1 MKKLIIAIDGP
12 AASGKSSVAKLL
24 ARRLNYLYIDTGAMY
39 RAITLIALRSHVDL
53 NDQQAITKL
62 LLDCDIQVGKEFIYL
77 NGEDVTSAIRSN
89 PVTENVSL
97 ISSYPKVREAMMIKQ
112 REIGKDGGVVMD
124 GRDIG
129 TYVFPSA
136 DIKIY
141 QTADAQTRALRR
153 YQENKIH
160 GRDMTLEAVLEDI
173 IRRDKYDSTREYA
186 PLKKANDATLIDTTS
201 LSAEDVVAKILD
213 LVRNKSGE
221 EFKWFQEELPLL
233 VARMSGNQQF
243 LIA

>member
-53 NDQQAITKL
+53 KDQQAISKL
-62 LLDCDIQVGKEFIYL
+62 LEDCDIQVGKEFIFL

-89 PVTENVSL
+89 AVTEHVSL
-97 ISSYPKVREAMMIKQ
+97 ISSYPKVREVMMSKQ

-129 TYVFPSA
+129 TYVFPTA

-141 QTADAQTRALRR
+141 QTADAETRALRR
-153 YQENKIH
+153 YQENRVH
-160 GRDMTLEAVLEDI
+160 GREMSLEEVHQDI
-173 IRRDKYDSTREYA
+173 VRRDKYDSTREFA
-186 PLKKANDATLIDTTS
+186 PLKKANDAVLMDTTS
-201 LSAEDVVAKILD
+201 MSVEDVVSKILD
-213 LVRNKSGE
+213 LVKNKTGE
-221 EFKWFQEELPLL
+221 EFK
-233 VARMSGNQQF
+233 
-243 LIA
+243 

>member
-77 NGEDVTSAIRSN
+77 NGEDVTSAIRSS

-136 DIKIY
+136 DVKIY

-160 GRDMTLEAVLEDI
+160 GREMTLEEVLQDI

-233 VARMSGNQQF
+233 VGRMSGNQQF

>member
-136 DIKIY
+136 DVKIY

-160 GRDMTLEAVLEDI
+160 GREMTLEEVLQDI

-221 EFKWFQEELPLL
+221 EFK
-233 VARMSGNQQF
+233 
-243 LIA
+243 

>member
-1 MKKLIIAIDGP
+1 
-12 AASGKSSVAKLL
+12 
-24 ARRLNYLYIDTGAMY
+24 
-39 RAITLIALRSHVDL
+39 
-53 NDQQAITKL
+53 
-62 LLDCDIQVGKEFIYL
+62 
-77 NGEDVTSAIRSN
+77 
-89 PVTENVSL
+89 
-97 ISSYPKVREAMMIKQ
+97 MMIKQ

-136 DIKIY
+136 DVKIY

-160 GRDMTLEAVLEDI
+160 GREMTLEEVLQDI
-173 IRRDKYDSTREYA
+173 IRRDKHDSTREYA

-213 LVRNKSGE
+213 LVRNKTGE
-221 EFKWFQEELPLL
+221 EFK
-233 VARMSGNQQF
+233 
-243 LIA
+243 

>member
-53 NDQQAITKL
+53 NNQQAITKL

-77 NGEDVTSAIRSN
+77 NGEDVTSAIRSS

-129 TYVFPSA
+129 TYVFPNA

-160 GRDMTLEAVLEDI
+160 GRDMTLDEVLQDI

-221 EFKWFQEELPLL
+221 EFK
-233 VARMSGNQQF
+233 
-243 LIA
+243 

>member
-53 NDQQAITKL
+53 NNQQAITKL

-77 NGEDVTSAIRSN
+77 NGEDVTSAIRSS

-129 TYVFPSA
+129 TYVFPNA

-160 GRDMTLEAVLEDI
+160 GRDMTLDEVLQDI
-173 IRRDKYDSTREYA
+173 IRRDKFDSTREYA

-221 EFKWFQEELPLL
+221 EFK
-233 VARMSGNQQF
+233 
-243 LIA
+243 

>member
-1 MKKLIIAIDGP
+1 MVSTIRGAKIMKKLIIAIDGP

-129 TYVFPSA
+129 TYVFPNA

-160 GRDMTLEAVLEDI
+160 GRDMTLDEVLQDI

-221 EFKWFQEELPLL
+221 EFK
-233 VARMSGNQQF
+233 
-243 LIA
+243 

>member
-136 DIKIY
+136 DVKIY

-160 GRDMTLEAVLEDI
+160 GREMTLEEVLQDI

>member
-77 NGEDVTSAIRSN
+77 NGEDVTTAIRSN

-97 ISSYPKVREAMMIKQ
+97 ISSYPKVREAMMVKQ

-129 TYVFPSA
+129 TYVFPNA

-160 GRDMTLEAVLEDI
+160 GREMELNEVLQDI
-173 IRRDKYDSTREYA
+173 IRRDKHDSTREYA

-221 EFKWFQEELPLL
+221 EFK
-233 VARMSGNQQF
+233 
-243 LIA
+243 